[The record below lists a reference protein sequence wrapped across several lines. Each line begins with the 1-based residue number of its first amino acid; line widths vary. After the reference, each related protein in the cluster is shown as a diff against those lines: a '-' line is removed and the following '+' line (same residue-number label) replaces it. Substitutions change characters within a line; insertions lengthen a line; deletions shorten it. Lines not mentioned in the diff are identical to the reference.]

1 MNPGSSYRVIATV
14 VLLISALLVF
24 GCSGGG
30 GGGGGI
36 PPVPGS
42 GSGDADNSLALSITA
57 PESELTVAS
66 GETVTFTG
74 SVSKGTSPYRFE
86 WHFGNAARNYQSEGS
101 APPEKEITFGKSGT
115 YTVTLTATD
124 DSGTSASDT
133 VTVNV
138 EDYVDTEPVVSFLSP
153 SARTIT
159 IQQGQTLDFRT
170 QVEGGNR
177 PFTFSL
183 DFPDT
188 VARDYYQEN
197 ALTPPNLSV
206 TFNNAGTFDVTF
218 RAVDEDNDEHSDT
231 ITVIVQ

>member
-66 GETVTFTG
+66 GEAVTFTG
-74 SVSKGTSPYRFE
+74 SVSKGTSPYHFE

-170 QVEGGNR
+170 KVEGGNR

-231 ITVIVQ
+231 VTVTVQ